1 MYWTLYAFMSFVAD
15 MLVVSLF
22 IRSHLVLILYS
33 YVPQVILKLF
43 TYSNW
48 KIWLKCKSREVW
60 KEWVYI
66 LFDVNTIK
74 LIVGIK
80 KSHRDCWD
88 ISVIMVEKLW
98 LNLRAIGHQ
107 LQIWWI
113 SGDRSQSLVCRYCPD
128 RETCALWPTF
138 KKFREYW
145 LLPLTDICIFMTSTL
160 MKAETAL

>member
-1 MYWTLYAFMSFVAD
+1 MCWTLIAFMSFVAD
-15 MLVVSLF
+15 MRVVSLF
-22 IRSHLVLILYS
+22 IRFHLVLILYS

-48 KIWLKCKSREVW
+48 KTWLKCKSRQEYV
-60 KEWVYI
+60 
-66 LFDVNTIK
+66 LLDVNIIDVF
-74 LIVGIK
+74 IVGIK

-88 ISVIMVEKLW
+88 ISVIMVEELW
-98 LNLRAIGHQ
+98 LNLRVIGHQ
-107 LQIWWI
+107 LQIWWL

-160 MKAETAL
+160 MKAEIAL